1 MQDHTSSTSLENA
14 IALQKYG
21 VGQPVRRKEDDT
33 LVRGKGKYT
42 DDFSLP
48 GQAYAWIVRSSHA
61 HGIIRGIDT
70 RAAKAMPGVLGVW
83 TGTDL
88 AAAGYGPFTC
98 GLPLK
103 SRDGTPLLQTNRT
116 ALMTDKV
123 RYVGDPVAFVVA
135 VTLAQARE
143 AGEAVELDIE
153 PLPSVTDAAEAAKPG
168 APQLYDH
175 IPNNVALDYHYG
187 DAAKIEA
194 AFAAAAHVTKLDI
207 VNTRIAVVSMEPRVA
222 LAAYDKS
229 ERALHPAGS
238 DPGRV
243 GQQGDA
249 GEDPQRAE
257 RQGPHP
263 HRQCRR
269 LVRHEERQLPRI
281 YLHPARG
288 ENTRPPGE
296 MDRRALHQLSLRQPG
311 PLRS

>member
-61 HGIIRGIDT
+61 HGILRGIDT
-70 RAAKAMPGVLGVW
+70 KAARAMPGVLGVW

-116 ALMTDKV
+116 ALTTDKV
-123 RYVGDPVAFVVA
+123 RFVGDPVAFVVA
-135 VTLAQARE
+135 ETPAQARD
-143 AGEAVELDIE
+143 AAEAVELDIE
-153 PLPSVTDAAEAAKPG
+153 PLPAVTDAAEAARPG

-187 DAAKIEA
+187 DAAKIDA
-194 AFAAAAHVTKLDI
+194 AFVLATNETK
-207 VNTRIAVVSMEPRVA
+207 
-222 LAAYDKS
+222 
-229 ERALHPAGS
+229 
-238 DPGRV
+238 V
-243 GQQGDA
+243 GGGGARSRD
-249 GEDPQRAE
+249 
-257 RQGPHP
+257 
-263 HRQCRR
+263 
-269 LVRHEERQLPRI
+269 VIRQL
-281 YLHPARG
+281 
-288 ENTRPPGE
+288 
-296 MDRRALHQLSLRQPG
+296 ALRELQG
-311 PLRS
+311 WI